1 MPVQADGS
9 ESTEMACNE
18 DGEIDDVAAEDFDED
33 QGTVLESPGAV
44 KRATAAQ
51 VHREAVEHTAV
62 MRAVEKQFFEEEA
75 RVKCVFDERER
86 RLDDVHKPKRKRGLQ
101 TMWNRVCRRLENI
114 TERQETLLKVAW
126 TSTKA
131 AKAMEDVHASHGV
144 RTGCAHGVRAHGAG
158 GAAGGRTVELASFHR
173 VPWCRMVGV
182 GGGDSGELAASSR
195 NR

>member
-1 MPVQADGS
+1 MPRAKGLPSRPHKKKVQMPVQADGS

-75 RVKCVFDERER
+75 RVKRVFDEHER

-101 TMWNRVCRRLENI
+101 TRCG
-114 TERQETLLKVAW
+114 TE
-126 TSTKA
+126 
-131 AKAMEDVHASHGV
+131 
-144 RTGCAHGVRAHGAG
+144 CAG
-158 GAAGGRTVELASFHR
+158 GSRILL
-173 VPWCRMVGV
+173 
-182 GGGDSGELAASSR
+182 SGKKHS
-195 NR
+195 